1 MNGSSTDSVTLRTII
16 IIDMGKKKEY
26 NWHEAWQAVL
36 RGEHID
42 GKRVGICLE
51 TFLRRMAF
59 DYGYELVVSG
69 IGSYKSYLIEKPVKI
84 E

>member
-1 MNGSSTDSVTLRTII
+1 MNGSSMDSVTLPTII
-16 IIDMGKKKEY
+16 TTGMVKKEY

-42 GKRVGICLE
+42 GKRVGIGLE

-69 IGSYKSYLIEKPVKI
+69 IGGYKSCFIEKPLKI